1 MSISKL
7 KSSTIK
13 TGLEKGVKLGGDF
26 LFARNSGTL
35 TTSGLITHLDAS
47 DTSYF
52 NNHNMLAYSEEFNN
66 AYWTKQGTTVTA
78 NQTLA
83 PDGTNT
89 ADLLIEDTST
99 GSHRI
104 VRDSFSYTAGEYYTI
119 SVYAKANTG
128 SRIAIGIGGLTGI
141 GVLGANRTAYIDL
154 SNGTFTQIPGGTT
167 AASIEPV
174 GNGWYRCS
182 MTVQALASLTDYW
195 IIYVMQDGTTNTLSY
210 TGTGKS
216 VYIWGAQQEQSQDLG
231 PYLKTTAN
239 SIPKNTWRDLSGNNN
254 NFTFG
259 YNPINNYGFVE
270 FDGSTDRASIPYGS
284 SVFRRTDAIT
294 YEAFV
299 KMPSDGGFNAGVSVN
314 GGQGTGGINV
324 TATQATSYF
333 TPSNPTSDRSVT
345 ATYTSIANK
354 WTQICWAV
362 NYSAQTY
369 QWYINGVAVTSTPS
383 GSWTTMTPSGS
394 YSAALDD
401 LIGARHINTRYHTK
415 CDLSIFRVYS
425 KQLNS
430 TEVLNNYNYSKARF
444 GL

>member
-13 TGLEKGVKLGGDF
+13 TGLEKGIKFGGDF

-35 TTSGLITHLDAS
+35 TTSGLITHLDAV
-47 DTSYF
+47 D
-52 NNHNMLAYSEEFNN
+52 
-66 AYWTKQGTTVTA
+66 
-78 NQTLA
+78 
-83 PDGTNT
+83 
-89 ADLLIEDTST
+89 
-99 GSHRI
+99 
-104 VRDSFSYTAGEYYTI
+104 
-119 SVYAKANTG
+119 
-128 SRIAIGIGGLTGI
+128 
-141 GVLGANRTAYIDL
+141 
-154 SNGTFTQIPGGTT
+154 
-167 AASIEPV
+167 
-174 GNGWYRCS
+174 
-182 MTVQALASLTDYW
+182 
-195 IIYVMQDGTTNTLSY
+195 TLSY
-210 TGTGKS
+210 PGSGTS
-216 VYIWGAQQEQSQDLG
+216 WF
-231 PYLKTTAN
+231 
-239 SIPKNTWRDLSGNNN
+239 DLSGNNN
-254 NFTFG
+254 NFIFG
-259 YNPINNYGFVE
+259 YAPINNYGYFE
-270 FDGSTDRASIPYGS
+270 LDGSTDRASIPYTS

-299 KMPSDGGFNAGVSVN
+299 KIPSNGGFTAGTSVN

-333 TPSNPTSDRSVT
+333 TPSNPASDRSVT
-345 ATYTSIANK
+345 ATYTSIENK

-394 YSAALDD
+394 YAAALDD
-401 LIGARHINTRYHTK
+401 LIGARHINTRYHTQ

-425 KQLNS
+425 RQLNS

>member
-47 DTSYF
+47 DISYF
-52 NNHNMLAYSEEFNN
+52 NNHNMLSYSEELDN
-66 AYWTKQGTTVTA
+66 AYWSKAGITVTT
-78 NQTLA
+78 NQTTA
-83 PDGTNT
+83 PDGTIT
-89 ADLLIEDTST
+89 ADLLVEDTST
-99 GSHRI
+99 GVHRLQKDFI
-104 VRDSFSYTAGEYYTI
+104 YTAGEYYTL

-141 GVLGANRTAYIDL
+141 GVPGANRFAYIDL
-154 SNGTFTQIPGGTT
+154 SNGTFTQLPSGTT
-167 AASIEPV
+167 ASSIEPLS
-174 GNGWYRCS
+174 NGWYRCS
-182 MTVQALASLTDYW
+182 ITIQALSSLSDYFLLY
-195 IIYVMQDGTTNTLSY
+195 IVQDGTASTISY

-216 VYIWGAQQEQSQDLG
+216 VYFWGAQQEQSQNLG

-239 SIPKNTWRDLSGNNN
+239 SILKNTWRDLSGNNN

-259 YNPINNYGFVE
+259 YNPVNNYGYVE
-270 FDGSTDRASIPYGS
+270 LDGSTDRASIPYGS

-299 KMPSDGGFNAGVSVN
+299 KIPSNGGFIAGTSVS

-333 TPSNPTSDRSVT
+333 TPSNPVSDRSVT

-394 YSAALDD
+394 YAAALDD
-401 LIGARHINTRYHTK
+401 LIGARHINTRYYTQ
-415 CDLSIFRVYS
+415 CDLSIFRVYNR
-425 KQLNS
+425 QLNS